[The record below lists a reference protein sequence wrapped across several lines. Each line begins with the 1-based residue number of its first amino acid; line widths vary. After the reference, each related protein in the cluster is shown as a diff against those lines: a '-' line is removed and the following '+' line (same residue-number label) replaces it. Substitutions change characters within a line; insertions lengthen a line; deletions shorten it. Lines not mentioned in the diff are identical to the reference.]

1 MKPRGLRELL
11 STDPEKRDGED
22 RRKNIPAKIE
32 LMDAGKNPTG
42 GGRKSRKPEPEF
54 DWIE

>member
-1 MKPRGLRELL
+1 VKPRGLRELL